1 MWNISP
7 SMIAII
13 FSCMCKNTFQ
23 CRKLWQVHILL
34 YQFILVRMCVC
45 VFCVYII
52 YSLSVMHC
60 MCTFAGVYLQLVN
73 KEHDLHSTSSVLA
86 LQVHLSF
93 FNSDSHDI
101 LSTYG
106 P

>member
-1 MWNISP
+1 
-7 SMIAII
+7 
-13 FSCMCKNTFQ
+13 
-23 CRKLWQVHILL
+23 
-34 YQFILVRMCVC
+34 
-45 VFCVYII
+45 
-52 YSLSVMHC
+52 MHC
-60 MCTFAGVYLQLVN
+60 MCTFPGVYLQLVK

-101 LSTYG
+101 VSTYG